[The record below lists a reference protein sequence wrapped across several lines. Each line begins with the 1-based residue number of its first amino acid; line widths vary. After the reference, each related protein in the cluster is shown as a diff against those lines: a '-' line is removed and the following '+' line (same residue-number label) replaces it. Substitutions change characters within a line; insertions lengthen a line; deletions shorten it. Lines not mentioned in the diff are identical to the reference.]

1 MHYRLR
7 RIGVWSAVK
16 ISFLINGLLGVC
28 LGFIA
33 GLFMFLFSALMSR
46 LAYLPSD
53 VYGDMAFSSP
63 MIGGVA
69 VLVFLPLFYGFLL
82 AVVNGIIITAITV
95 WLYNLFAKAL
105 GGVELEFE
113 EGRVP
118 IVYKQET
125 PKPAVPQAPPPEK
138 PESPPESP
146 PPPTEPEA
154 PEPHEPEESDETE
167 KKKDNDDKY
176 KPPPT
181 SEGGVDV

>member
-28 LGFIA
+28 VGFVA

-46 LAYLPSD
+46 LTYLPSD

-69 VLVFLPLFYGFLL
+69 ALVLLPLFYGFLL
-82 AVVNGIIITAITV
+82 AVVNGIILTAIAV
-95 WLYNLFAKAL
+95 WLYNLFARAL

-118 IVYKQET
+118 VVYKKTT
-125 PKPAVPQAPPPEK
+125 PKPAVPQAPPPQQ

-146 PPPTEPEA
+146 PPPP
-154 PEPHEPEESDETE
+154 EPEESDETE
-167 KKKDNDDKY
+167 KKKDDDDKY